1 MGKPNRK
8 PLDKDTGTHILRLFE
23 SVPEWFPTEASLE
36 TSSILGLVRPQD
48 TISIWISGSSS
59 NPQLISCVENVIAG
73 IDVLTHEQKPNSAK
87 NEPSGNAYHYILQE
101 INDKRF
107 PYVLY
112 GPFENG
118 TIISHWFDVNDL
130 NVYLKQKGK

>member
-8 PLDKDTGTHILRLFE
+8 PLDKHTGEEVLRLFE
-23 SVPEWFPTEASLE
+23 SSPEWFPTEAPLA

-48 TISIWISGSSS
+48 TISVWISGSSS
-59 NPQLISCVENVIAG
+59 NPQLAFCVQNIVAG

-87 NEPSGNAYHYILQE
+87 NEPSGNAYHYILQKTT
-101 INDKRF
+101 DRKF

-112 GPFENG
+112 GPYKSG
-118 TIISHWFDVNDL
+118 TRAPHWFDVNDS
-130 NVYLKQKGK
+130 NVYLKYKRK